1 MAGNSDG
8 QTGPQTAPAFGNA
21 SSSPSTKVPSY
32 LGAGL
37 VIKGQIV
44 GDEDL
49 KVDGKVDGP
58 ISLSNHRLTVG
69 PAAQV
74 SGDIVSREI
83 MIYGNVK
90 GKLRGHERVEI
101 KRDSSVLGDVTTP
114 RIMIE
119 DGAFFRGAVEIE
131 RATTKAGGADPD
143 TLLALAE
150 KDFKMKSIRSTDA
163 ADPHQ

>member
-1 MAGNSDG
+1 MAGNSDS
-8 QTGPQTAPAFGNA
+8 QTSSQAALPGGNT
-21 SSSPSTKVPSY
+21 SSSPSTRVPSY

-37 VIKGQIV
+37 VVKGQIV

-49 KVDGKVDGP
+49 KVDGKVEGP

-74 SGDIVSREI
+74 SGEIVSREI
-83 MIYGNVK
+83 VIYGSVK

-101 KRDSSVLGDVTTP
+101 KKDSSVLGDVTTP

-119 DGAFFRGAVEIE
+119 DGAFFRGGVEIE
-131 RATTKAGGADPD
+131 RAMTKAGTADAD

-150 KDFKMKSIRSTDA
+150 KDFKMKSIRSADS
-163 ADPHQ
+163 ADPNQ

>member
-1 MAGNSDG
+1 MAGNSD
-8 QTGPQTAPAFGNA
+8 
-21 SSSPSTKVPSY
+21 STKVPSY

-49 KVDGKVDGP
+49 KVDGKVEGP

-74 SGDIVSREI
+74 SGEIVAREI
-83 MIYGNVK
+83 MIYGSVK

-101 KRDSSVLGDVTTP
+101 KKDSSVLGDVTTP

-119 DGAFFRGAVEIE
+119 DGAFFRGGVEIE
-131 RATTKAGGADPD
+131 RAATKAGNADAD

-150 KDFKMKSIRSTDA
+150 KDFKMKSIRS
-163 ADPHQ
+163 ADSADTNQ